1 MTATG
6 LAMYTGNW
14 KTLLAIGWLLLTV
27 AGCSDNR
34 AAESVTKPPRP
45 VKIAE
50 VKDAAA
56 VQLRHF
62 PAVVQASEVA
72 QLTFRVGGEI
82 EQLPVRAG
90 AEVKQGDLIAA
101 LDPTDY
107 QLAVDQAKAQYD
119 LASSQ
124 YQRNQKLVQ
133 QGLMSEAQF
142 DEIESQLAVAKSNYE
157 TAQANLS
164 YTRLE
169 APFDGI
175 VARLAVEKYEN
186 IQPKQPIATLQIA
199 DAIDVAIQVPE
210 NLFARVSKRL
220 DYEPLVAF
228 DAAPEQ
234 RFLAHLKE
242 WDSQADPATNTYEV
256 VFTLPKPENL
266 NILPGMTATVI
277 VDLNQV
283 LRQVLD
289 GVVIP
294 SSAVFAD
301 PQGQSYVWRVNDDMT
316 VTQVAVEVG
325 NMTNSGLLISDGLSA
340 GERVVA
346 AGVQQL
352 QNGQSIRQW
361 KRERGL

>member
-1 MTATG
+1 MRALKITTYL
-6 LAMYTGNW
+6 LAMMPF
-14 KTLLAIGWLLLTV
+14 LLLS
-27 AGCSDNR
+27 GCGK
-34 AAESVTKPPRP
+34 APAEASAEKPPRP
-45 VKIAE
+45 VKIA
-50 VKDAAA
+50 VVADAAA
-56 VQLRHF
+56 AQLREF
-62 PAVVQASEVA
+62 PAVVQATEVA

-82 EQLPVRAG
+82 KQLPVRAG
-90 AEVKQGDLIAA
+90 AEVKQGSLIAA

-124 YQRNQKLVQ
+124 YRRNEKLVQ
-133 QGLMSEAQF
+133 QGVMSAAQF
-142 DEIESQLAVAKSNYE
+142 DQIESQLAVAKSNYE
-157 TAQANLS
+157 TAKANLG
-164 YTRLE
+164 YTELR
-169 APFDGI
+169 APFDGV

-186 IQPKQPIATLQIA
+186 VQPQQPIATLQIA

-210 NLFARVSKRL
+210 NLFARVAKRL

-256 VFTLPKPENL
+256 VFTLPKPGEL

-277 VDLNQV
+277 VDLNKV
-283 LRQVLD
+283 LQRVLG
-289 GVVIP
+289 GVVVP
-294 SSAVFAD
+294 STAVFSRAD
-301 PQGQSYVWRVNDDMT
+301 GGSYVWRVSDDMT
-316 VTQVAVEVG
+316 VEAVAVTPG
-325 NMTNSGLLISDGLSA
+325 NMTNSGLLISQGLSA
-340 GERVVA
+340 GDRVVA

-352 QNGQSIRQW
+352 QAQQEVREW